1 MAAEETIQKMQ
12 SRKEFLEDEVGIKPE
27 PILPFAK
34 TLSAFAFM
42 GFAFHRTSC
51 WVNKIPLL
59 NRLWKLRQPLTA
71 LMAEFGY
78 CYVLVYSCGKLRIRK
93 GRQHQNLMDM

>member
-12 SRKEFLEDEVGIKPE
+12 SRKELLEDEVGIKPE

-34 TLSAFAFM
+34 TLNAFALM

-59 NRLWKLRQPLTA
+59 NRLWKRRQPLTA
-71 LMAEFGY
+71 HMAEFGY
-78 CYVLVYSCGKLRIRK
+78 CY
-93 GRQHQNLMDM
+93 

>member
-1 MAAEETIQKMQ
+1 MGGCPRDQETPDRVYSKASCIRMAAEETIQKMQ

-34 TLSAFAFM
+34 TLSAFPFMDSAFQ
-42 GFAFHRTSC
+42 RTAC

-59 NRLWKLRQPLTA
+59 NRLWKLGWSLTA
-71 LMAEFGY
+71 HMAEFGY
-78 CYVLVYSCGKLRIRK
+78 CY
-93 GRQHQNLMDM
+93 

>member
-1 MAAEETIQKMQ
+1 MAAEKMQ

-27 PILPFAK
+27 PILPFAE

-51 WVNKIPLL
+51 WVNKIPLF

-71 LMAEFGY
+71 HMAEFGY
-78 CYVLVYSCGKLRIRK
+78 CC
-93 GRQHQNLMDM
+93 